1 MLQFALDDSARSA
14 GTVRKS
20 TQRPAK
26 PYHRLTP
33 KVNAQFSARMV

>member
-1 MLQFALDDSARSA
+1 MPQIALDDSARPV